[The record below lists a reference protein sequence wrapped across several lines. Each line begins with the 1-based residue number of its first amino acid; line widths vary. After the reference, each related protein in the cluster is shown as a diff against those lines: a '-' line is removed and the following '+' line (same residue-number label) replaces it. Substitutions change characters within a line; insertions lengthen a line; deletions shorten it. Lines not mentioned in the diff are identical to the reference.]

1 MTYQTQN
8 PDGTKT
14 FGSSGGGSG
23 GGSGG
28 DKSIWRKA
36 WENLVGGTG
45 ESVAD
50 QASTPATQAPINRT
64 AQALTAGIDR
74 GRAGVTGAYDNA
86 IRARREATN
95 QAIRQMMGGMASPA
109 AGTLVGSGAQGLLAG
124 GGAQASARQTALQ
137 AGQAANQ
144 FRAQSAM
151 DVGQMLQQKAV
162 GELQYAQDDAQAG
175 AARFTAIADDI
186 QQRKNM
192 YSTAAD
198 LVAYYRIAANRYPVG
213 SPERQMYLN
222 EIQVYQDTGK
232 YLT

>member
-1 MTYQTQN
+1 MTTEEKRLVRVLGASSFVGRRLRRRQKPLAAN
-8 PDGTKT
+8 VGKHVWGHRGV
-14 FGSSGGGSG
+14 GSRSGLRRQ
-23 GGSGG
+23 
-28 DKSIWRKA
+28 RKH
-36 WENLVGGTG
+36 
-45 ESVAD
+45 
-50 QASTPATQAPINRT
+50 QSTEQ

-74 GRAGVTGAYDNA
+74 GRAGVTGAFDNA
-86 IRARREATN
+86 IRARREAAN

-109 AGTLVGSGAQGLLAG
+109 AGTLVGSGAQGVCFWWWRRHQRAK
-124 GGAQASARQTALQ
+124 RLQ